1 MIKMI
6 MVMIMAMTMMTMM
19 MMMIKLII
27 LRVSANARMATRHI
41 CKMETFSFPSFQRVM
56 VRNIVTF
63 TSHIF
68 LYRTYIVKRH
78 DAQLHKSEIAEI
90 GWSPNIDDRLWMS
103 WSTEP
108 ILGSLGPV
116 KLCNGSNND
125 LFAI

>member
-1 MIKMI
+1 MMMMMIII
-6 MVMIMAMTMMTMM
+6 MMIMAMTMTMM
-19 MMMIKLII
+19 MMMMNKLII

-41 CKMETFSFPSFQRVM
+41 CKTETFSFPSFQRVM

-63 TSHIF
+63 TSHKF

-78 DAQLHKSEIAEI
+78 DAQKSEIAEI